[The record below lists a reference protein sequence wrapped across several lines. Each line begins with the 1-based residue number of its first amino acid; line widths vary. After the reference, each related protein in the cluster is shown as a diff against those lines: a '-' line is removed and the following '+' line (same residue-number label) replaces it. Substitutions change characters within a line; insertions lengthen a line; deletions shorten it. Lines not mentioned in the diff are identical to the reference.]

1 MPPTRR
7 NASEDPLRFWVAAIQ
22 RLSVLR
28 RRDSPAVFL
37 ETREPLPPRAYR
49 GVGGDLPVLSVL
61 FRGHQLYLGL
71 HSSARLRAIPRD
83 DRSGDQTSVLRQM
96 YWNDRL
102 DVQIEI
108 CLITQAAAIVEIELK
123 GTLTRPRPG
132 SASSSRGQ
140 WCRALQ
146 AASGKSQP
154 CLHSYCHLGQCD
166 WHLGCRSRPTHVTL
180 QD

>member
-1 MPPTRR
+1 MSPP
-7 NASEDPLRFWVAAIQ
+7 PLRGLGDCDACPPGLRSVTMRRSFTLGYTPPPASGAI
-22 RLSVLR
+22 S
-28 RRDSPAVFL
+28 
-37 ETREPLPPRAYR
+37 
-49 GVGGDLPVLSVL
+49 
-61 FRGHQLYLGL
+61 
-71 HSSARLRAIPRD
+71 RD

-123 GTLTRPRPG
+123 GKLTRPRPG
-132 SASSSRGQ
+132 SASSSREQ

-154 CLHSYCHLGQCD
+154 CLHSYCHLVQQR
-166 WHLGCRSRPTHVTL
+166 LASRLPLATYPCYSSGTELPLSVVYSWRREGFWRDSQTTVSTGR
-180 QD
+180 

>member
-1 MPPTRR
+1 VSPP
-7 NASEDPLRFWVAAIQ
+7 PLRGSGDCDACPPGL
-22 RLSVLR
+22 RSVTKRHSFTLCYTPP
-28 RRDSPAVFL
+28 PAC
-37 ETREPLPPRAYR
+37 
-49 GVGGDLPVLSVL
+49 G
-61 FRGHQLYLGL
+61 
-71 HSSARLRAIPRD
+71 AIPRD
-83 DRSGDQTSVLRQM
+83 DRSGDQTSVLRQTF
-96 YWNDRL
+96 WNDRL

-140 WCRALQ
+140 SCRALQ

-166 WHLGCRSRPTHVTL
+166 WRISDWRIGCRSRPTHVTL
-180 QD
+180 QALSPRSVWLAPGDERVFGAIPQTTVSTGRH